1 VSDESPKQR
10 MDRELMELLNE
21 LRVALPGVQ
30 VLFGFLLTVPFAA
43 GFEKASAL
51 HRLLL
56 LIALVTAGLA
66 IGFLVSPAAQHRIL
80 FRARH
85 KKDLLKRAN
94 AYAIVGMTM
103 LAVSISVCVL
113 LVVDYLFAM
122 RAASAVTAVLALVLA
137 GLWFVQPLVYRGRD
151 QVDDIFSWNEDDA
164 RAPAESSRP

>member
-1 VSDESPKQR
+1 

-80 FRARH
+80 FRARS
-85 KKDLLKRAN
+85 KQRLLWRAN
-94 AYAIVGMTM
+94 LYAITGMLM
-103 LAVSISVCVL
+103 LAFSISVSVL
-113 LVVDYLFAM
+113 LVVDYLF
-122 RAASAVTAVLALVLA
+122 RLRVAAVCTAAVALLLA
-137 GLWFVQPLVYRGRD
+137 GTWLVQPLVHRGRH
-151 QVDDIFSWNEDDA
+151 QLDDIFDWDEDT
-164 RAPAESSRP
+164 RG